1 MTSRLC
7 TTGLLLAAIS
17 SWAMCV
23 CGNCLAA
30 ESPRPEF
37 ISDALRER
45 ISSASLSWGSL
56 GLNTAVKPSH
66 RDPNRLRIGETV
78 YDRGLGVHADSE
90 VAVDLAGEY
99 LVFEAEVG
107 VQWQG
112 QTAGSVVFQVFVDDR
127 KEFDSGVMKESD
139 PPRSVRVSVKDADEL
154 RLVVDNAGDGITS
167 DVADWVNARLTRNP
181 GPRPPRAAAVNVA
194 VFARV
199 VASDPRRIEGTKADR
214 KHEFPAEDLALTEER
229 RRRRT
234 GSFSPRSPRASA
246 VSV

>member
-30 ESPRPEF
+30 ESPQPEF

-45 ISSASLSWGSL
+45 ISWASLSWGSL

-99 LVFEAEVG
+99 VVFEAEVG
-107 VQWQG
+107 
-112 QTAGSVVFQVFVDDR
+112 AGAGGADRRLRRLQVFVDDR
-127 KEFDSGVMKESD
+127 KEFDSGVMAESD
-139 PPRSVRVSVKDADEL
+139 PPRSVRVSVKGC
-154 RLVVDNAGDGITS
+154 R
-167 DVADWVNARLTRNP
+167 
-181 GPRPPRAAAVNVA
+181 RAAVGG
-194 VFARV
+194 R
-199 VASDPRRIEGTKADR
+199 
-214 KHEFPAEDLALTEER
+214 
-229 RRRRT
+229 
-234 GSFSPRSPRASA
+234 
-246 VSV
+246 